1 MSAFAKQI
9 AKVIKEHKTAA
20 GAAKAVYREC
30 RLFAVA
36 AGMNPDSEVS
46 IKKPG
51 EPRHHDHTD
60 CWSVVFEAG
69 PYEWAVE
76 ASMEGGNA
84 HVYAEPYYSFDL
96 SFYQSKVN

>member
-1 MSAFAKQI
+1 MSAFANRI
-9 AKVIKEHKTAA
+9 AKVIKEHKTPA

-30 RLFAVA
+30 RLFALA
-36 AGMNPDSEVS
+36 SGMNPDIEVS

-51 EPRHHDHTD
+51 EPRHHDNTG

-76 ASMEGGNA
+76 ASMEGGGK
-84 HVYAEPYYSFDL
+84 VYAEPYYSFDL
-96 SFYQSKVN
+96 NFYMS

>member
-1 MSAFAKQI
+1 MMGDFSQRI
-9 AKVIKEHKTAA
+9 ARIISEHKTPA

-30 RLFAVA
+30 RLFAAQVGMKPDIEVA
-36 AGMNPDSEVS
+36 

-69 PYEWAVE
+69 PYDWAVE
-76 ASMEGGNA
+76 ASLNVGKGA
-84 HVYAEPYYSFDL
+84 VYVEPYYSFDL
-96 SFYQSKVN
+96 NFYKN